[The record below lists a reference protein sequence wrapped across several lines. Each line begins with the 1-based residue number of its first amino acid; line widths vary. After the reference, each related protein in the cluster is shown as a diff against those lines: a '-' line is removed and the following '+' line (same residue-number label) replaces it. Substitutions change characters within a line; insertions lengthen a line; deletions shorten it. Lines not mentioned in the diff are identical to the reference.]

1 MGLPSTVVLSALEF
15 DVLWEAQRFPR
26 RHVALDVP
34 SPGVTLRQR
43 ADLVATAW
51 AGLAERGLAHVG
63 TGDRGRAEPELADRL
78 SLLAHPERSV
88 DGWIWTDREIRCLAV
103 QSGRQAM
110 LGVVDRDEV
119 WLIPARD
126 SSFVEAAVSTA
137 GQCPAGWG
145 RSISVPQDTLRA
157 ADEAACGDPKALIVQ
172 LEERDVPLGQAQVLA
187 AMFTGIVGRGQF
199 GAERAGAAGRVPRRA
214 DRVVAF
220 HDTDRGRYLYV
231 TRRSADS
238 RLWATVTPADNRG
251 IASSVWELLDE
262 A

>member
-1 MGLPSTVVLSALEF
+1 MGLPSTVVLSTLEF

-26 RHVALDVP
+26 RHVVLDVP
-34 SPGVTLRQR
+34 SPGVTRLQR
-43 ADLVATAW
+43 AEFVATAW
-51 AGLAERGLAHVG
+51 AGLAQRGLAEN
-63 TGDRGRAEPELADRL
+63 GRAEPELADRL
-78 SLLAHPERSV
+78 ALLAYPERSV
-88 DGWIWTDREIRCLAV
+88 DCWIWTDREIRGLAV

-126 SSFVEAAVSTA
+126 SSFVEAAVSIG

-145 RSISVPQDTLRA
+145 RSTSLPQDTLRD
-157 ADEAACGDPKALIVQ
+157 ADEAAGGDPKALIVQ
-172 LEERDVPLGQAQVLA
+172 LEERGIPLGQAQVLA

-199 GAERAGAAGRVPRRA
+199 GAETVGAGRVTRRA

-231 TRRSADS
+231 TRPSADG

>member
-1 MGLPSTVVLSALEF
+1 VGLPSTVVLSALEF

-34 SPGVTLRQR
+34 SPGVTTLER
-43 ADLVATAW
+43 AELVRTAW
-51 AGLAERGLAHVG
+51 TGLAERGLAEH
-63 TGDRGRAEPELADRL
+63 GRAVGELADRL
-78 SLLAHPERSV
+78 ALLAYPERSV
-88 DGWIWTDREIRCLAV
+88 DGWIWTDREIRGLAA
-103 QSGRQAM
+103 QSGRTAM
-110 LGVVDRDEV
+110 LGVVDRDQV

-126 SSFVEAAVSTA
+126 TSFVEAAVSMA

-145 RSISVPQDTLRA
+145 RSISLPQDRLRA
-157 ADEAACGDPKALIVQ
+157 ADDAAGGDPKALIVQ
-172 LEERDVPLGQAQVLA
+172 VAERDLPLGQAQVLA

-199 GAERAGAAGRVPRRA
+199 GAERASAGRGVRRA

-220 HDTDRGRYLYV
+220 HDTDRGRYLYL
-231 TRRSADS
+231 TRRSADA